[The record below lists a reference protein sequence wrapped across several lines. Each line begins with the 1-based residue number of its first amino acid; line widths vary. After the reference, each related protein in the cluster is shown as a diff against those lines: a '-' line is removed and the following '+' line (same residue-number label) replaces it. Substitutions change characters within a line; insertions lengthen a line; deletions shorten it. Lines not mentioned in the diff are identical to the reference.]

1 MLAFIQERPRV
12 AALYAVFFIGCLTIY
27 KTLEARATGQYDY
40 ILTLS
45 AALQSLGFLLLV
57 FEAHSNVAEGLS
69 EKTLWA
75 FFIAHITRLSTTFW
89 GEGYV
94 PEDNTGDVYLYQ
106 LMELVGVLCC
116 AFQLLKLN
124 AVRTTLDVGQ
134 GMERWS
140 MLIGMCVTAA
150 VLAYK
155 TKSTGH
161 NDYFADLSWMFSVWL
176 ESFAL
181 GPQVHLLCMSARRQV
196 DDSAVHFAGLTLCA
210 ALAFAFFWGRNTRD
224 HYEELQKEGDHSFF
238 YAIVIAGLIRV
249 AFCGTYFFLFMKSTP
264 GFKGKGGPEYELCGQ
279 DEL

>member
-1 MLAFIQERPRV
+1 MIAFVQERPRA
-12 AALYAVFFIGCLTIY
+12 AALYALFAIGCLAVW

-45 AALQSLGFLLLV
+45 AAFQSLAFLLLV
-57 FEAHSNVAEGLS
+57 FETRSSVAEGLS

-75 FFIAHITRLSTTFW
+75 FFIAHVTRISTTIW
-89 GEGYV
+89 GEGYI

-106 LMELVGVLCC
+106 ILEVVGIACC

-124 AVRTTLDVGQ
+124 AVRTTMDVGQ
-134 GMERWS
+134 GIERWS
-140 MLIGMCVTAA
+140 MLMGMCATAA

-181 GPQVHLLCMSARRQV
+181 GPQVHLIVMNTRSVV
-196 DDSAVHFAGLTLCA
+196 DDSAVHFAGLTLAA
-210 ALAFAFFWGRNTRD
+210 ALSFAFFWGRNTRD
-224 HYEELQKEGDHSFF
+224 HYEELQKDGEHGFF
-238 YAIVIAGLIRV
+238 YAIVVAGILRV
-249 AFCGTYFFLFMKSTP
+249 GLCGTYFYLFMKAAP
-264 GFKGKGGPEYELCGQ
+264 GKGGKGPEYELCGQ